1 MIFRFSLSDSMAS
14 RSPFSAKS
22 PSAGSPTA
30 HGAAARSAPPTTLL
44 AALLL
49 AAALLPAA
57 APRTAHAVT
66 PAELNS
72 KIEALSDRIH
82 TLQGKIGK
90 LQNQE
95 NAAQADLNR
104 RIARQRRV
112 AAQLGASRR
121 RAARLKAELAHAK
134 RVLSARVVAV
144 YKSGEP
150 NILTVALQAD
160 GFAQMVE
167 RATYLKRV
175 ADNDRHTINTVADL
189 KSATNRESARLAQ
202 LEQRQGVLVAEV
214 RDRRDAIAG
223 AKNNLTAD
231 QGKLSAQIRR
241 DRRAL
246 AAATVAVTAQPE
258 PPSPRQFS
266 DGGGDGDKQVS
277 PLFTGRVTLGSDGNA
292 HAPGSAPA
300 AIKSAVAAGNQ
311 IARTPYIWGGGHGS
325 FSAKGYDCSGS
336 VSYVL
341 HGAGILSSPLAS
353 GGLASW
359 GKPGPGR
366 WITVY
371 AHGGHTFMTV
381 GGLRFDTSGRS
392 GTGSRWQSAPRSGG
406 GYAIRHWP
414 GL

>member
-1 MIFRFSLSDSMAS
+1 MAS
-14 RSPFSAKS
+14 RSPFSATN
-22 PSAGSPTA
+22 PGAGPLPLLA
-30 HGAAARSAPPTTLL
+30 TLL
-44 AALLL
+44 ATLLL
-49 AAALLPAA
+49 AAALMLLL
-57 APRTAHAVT
+57 APPRNARAVT

-72 KIEALSDRIH
+72 KIEAISDRIH
-82 TLQGKIGK
+82 TLQGKVGK
-90 LQNQE
+90 LQGRQ
-95 NAAQADLNR
+95 NAAQADLDL
-104 RIARQRRV
+104 RIARQREV
-112 AAQLGASRR
+112 AAQLAASRK
-121 RAARLKAELAHAK
+121 RAARLKVKLAHAK
-134 RVLSARVVAV
+134 RVLSARIVAV

-150 NILTVALQAD
+150 SILTVALQSD

-175 ADNDRHTINTVADL
+175 ADQDRHTINAVGEL
-189 KSATNRESARLAQ
+189 KSASNRESTRLVSLENQQGALIAQ
-202 LEQRQGVLVAEV
+202 V
-214 RDRRDAIAG
+214 RSRRDAIAG
-223 AKNNLTAD
+223 AKNNLAASQGDLTA
-231 QGKLSAQIRR
+231 QLRR
-241 DRRAL
+241 DRRKL
-246 AAATVAVTAQPE
+246 AAATAAVNPQPE
-258 PPSPRQFS
+258 PPNPQQFN
-266 DGGGDGDKQVS
+266 DGGGNDPPAS

-292 HAPGSAPA
+292 HAPDSAPA

-371 AHGGHTFMTV
+371 ANGGHVFVTV

-392 GTGSRWQSAPRSGG
+392 GTGSRWQGASRPGG